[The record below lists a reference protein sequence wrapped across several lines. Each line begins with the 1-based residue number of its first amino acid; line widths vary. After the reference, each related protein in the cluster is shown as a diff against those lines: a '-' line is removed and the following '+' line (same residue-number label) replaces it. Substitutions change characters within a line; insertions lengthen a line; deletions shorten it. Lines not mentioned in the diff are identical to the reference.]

1 MIILRQTLNDVH
13 MGAAILKW
21 TSHQDTTLSQW
32 EKYIF
37 IIFSL
42 IVKFMKKNEKN
53 MSRDIDHLVLMMQI
67 LVSLFTY

>member
-1 MIILRQTLNDVH
+1 

-21 TSHQDTTLSQW
+21 TSRQDTTLSQW
-32 EKYIF
+32 QKYIF

-42 IVKFMKKNEKN
+42 IVKFMKKMKN
-53 MSRDIDHLVLMMQI
+53 MSRDIDHLVLMVQI